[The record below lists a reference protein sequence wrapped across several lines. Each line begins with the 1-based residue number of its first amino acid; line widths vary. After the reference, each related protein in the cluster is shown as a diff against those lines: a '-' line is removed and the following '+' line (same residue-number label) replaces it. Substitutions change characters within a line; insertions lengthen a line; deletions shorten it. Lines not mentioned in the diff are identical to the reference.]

1 MQTIENWNFLC
12 LQTEVDDN
20 DANDANDANDDDN

>member
-20 DANDANDANDDDN
+20 DANDANDDDN